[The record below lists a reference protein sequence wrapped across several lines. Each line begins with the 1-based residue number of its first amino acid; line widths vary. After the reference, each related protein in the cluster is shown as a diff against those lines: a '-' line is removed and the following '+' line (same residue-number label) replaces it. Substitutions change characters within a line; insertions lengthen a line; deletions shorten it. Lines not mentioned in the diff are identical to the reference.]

1 MDGTCCHISKDT
13 QYWLEENHINCVPYG
28 GKPIQIPC
36 GYPPNSLDLNPIE
49 NVFAY
54 CHDHV
59 VKRNPKNTSKLIEI
73 VKQEWNKI
81 PLTVIRNCIKH
92 LHTVML

>member
-1 MDGTCCHISKDT
+1 MV
-13 QYWLEENHINCVPYG
+13 ENQFKYLVVTLQTHP
-28 GKPIQIPC
+28 
-36 GYPPNSLDLNPIE
+36 DLNPIE

-92 LHTVML
+92 LHKVMLWVDAHNGDYYDG